1 MSTPERRQSRAADRR
16 RVPRGGRRTD
26 DQPGRYPNLLVA
38 DGYLGARTP
47 CVRYLD
53 RFGFA
58 VDEVGDANEALAIIE
73 AKAPNLIL
81 LAADL
86 PEIAGWGLVRRLKE
100 QPHTR
105 SIPIIFMTSD
115 FDRDRTR
122 SPDLPLAG
130 VLVKPFALS
139 TMLHEIR
146 RVFRAQ
152 MTAAS

>member
-1 MSTPERRQSRAADRR
+1 MSTPERRQSQLADRR
-16 RVPRGGRRTD
+16 RVPRGGRRTG

-58 VDEVGDANEALAIIE
+58 VEEAGDASEALA
-73 AKAPNLIL
+73 AVAARPPHLIL

-86 PEIAGWGLVRRLKE
+86 PEMAGWRVIHRLRE
-100 QPHTR
+100 QPDTR
-105 SIPIIFMTSD
+105 PIPVIFMTSD
-115 FDRDRTR
+115 FDADRTR
-122 SPDLPLAG
+122 WSDMPPAA

-146 RVFRAQ
+146 RVLRGQ
-152 MTAAS
+152 VAAS